1 MNIKPVNDRV
11 VIKQVENEPKSASGL
26 ILGDSS
32 KDNTP
37 RGEVMAVSTGSKFKV
52 GDKVIYASMGIEIIE
67 QGEKY
72 MLLPESAIMARFS

>member
-11 VIKQVENEPKSASGL
+11 VIKQVENEAKTPSGL

-37 RGEVMAVSTGSKFKV
+37 RGVIMAVSEKSKFKV
-52 GDKVIYASMGIEIIE
+52 GEKVIYASMGIEIME

-72 MLLPESAIMARFS
+72 MLLPESAIMAKF